1 MTDMNDIDDTTEEE
15 NEKKKKGGKTEGDA
29 QGVTAV
35 TVSEGFYGYMS
46 SIGASPSL
54 IASVLKSWSHLRG
67 QGLMRAISEFIAGAT
82 TRATA
87 HVQVDIN
94 PGKGFTLLH
103 SLIEYFKSS
112 SKAPTHAQT
121 HRMDNNKNTFDPK

>member
-1 MTDMNDIDDTTEEE
+1 MTDFNDIDDTIEDE
-15 NEKKKKGGKTEGDA
+15 NEKKKKGGKTEGEA
-29 QGVTAV
+29 QGAAAIS
-35 TVSEGFYGYMS
+35 VSEGFYGYMT
-46 SIGASPSL
+46 SIGASPAL

-67 QGLMRAISEFIAGAT
+67 QGLMRAISEFIAGAS

-103 SLIEYFKSS
+103 SLIEYFKSG
-112 SKAPTHAQT
+112 SKAPTQT
-121 HRMDNNKNTFDPK
+121 HRMDNNRFDPK